1 MELHFKYLDK
11 VRQCDDAIEKEK
23 LVSRVQS

>member
-23 LVSRVQS
+23 LVSGVQS